1 MFLKNRYGVGFNIA
15 LMCDEKATDSVD
27 AMVRARLPGVEA
39 MQSTAGYLVY
49 SVPRRALHM
58 IPSFFELIENASEKS
73 IRKNELPTVYEWGI
87 SNADLEEVFLR
98 LAVKSTGLNAKLG
111 GMDDQTEQM

>member
-1 MFLKNRYGVGFNIA
+1 
-15 LMCDEKATDSVD
+15 
-27 AMVRARLPGVEA
+27 
-39 MQSTAGYLVY
+39 
-49 SVPRRALHM
+49 
-58 IPSFFELIENASEKS
+58 KS
-73 IRKNELPTVYEWGI
+73 IRNNELPTVYEWGI